1 VNDSLLERRFRVL
14 GRGAPLFY
22 DEPLHVVRGEGVW
35 LFDADGTRYLDAY
48 NNVPIVGHCHPRVV
62 EAITRQASEL
72 NVHTRYLHE
81 NIVRYAERLT
91 ATFDGLDMVMFTC
104 TGSEAND
111 LALRMARLL
120 TGSEGII
127 CSNNTYHGN
136 TAAVDELSTTF
147 RGGQASSSRVR
158 AVPFPETYRPLRGLQ
173 GTELADAYVSEVRT
187 CIEQFQRSG
196 IGLAGLLVCPIF
208 ANEGLPEVPSGFVE
222 RAARLVREA
231 GGFVIFDEV
240 QSGFARTGEF
250 WGHHGTGVVP
260 DIVTL
265 GKPMGNGHP
274 IGAVV
279 SKSSI
284 VNAFRDRVMYF
295 NTFAGNPVACAA
307 ALAVLDVIERDGLLA
322 HVRQVGPQVT
332 GGLHALMAVHEGIG
346 DVRGKGLFWAVELVT
361 DRAARTPDPAR
372 ARAVV
377 NRMRDHG
384 VLISRLGAHD
394 NVLKIRPPLP
404 FSEPDAALL
413 LETLDRSL
421 LETRDA

>member
-1 VNDSLLERRFRVL
+1 MSNSLLERRHRVL

-35 LFDADGTRYLDAY
+35 LHDAHGRRYLDAY

-62 EAITRQASEL
+62 EAIARQANEL

-91 ATFDGLDMVMFTC
+91 ATFDGLDMAIFTC

-147 RGGQASSSRVR
+147 RGGQPGSSRVR
-158 AVPFPETYRPLRGLQ
+158 SVPFPETYRPVRGLQ
-173 GTELADAYVSEVRT
+173 GAELADAYVSEVRS
-187 CIEQFQRSG
+187 CIEHFQRSG
-196 IGLAGLLVCPIF
+196 IGLAGMLVCPIF
-208 ANEGLPEVPSGFVE
+208 ANECLPDVPSGFLE
-222 RAARLVREA
+222 RAAQLVREA
-231 GGFVIFDEV
+231 GGFIIFDEV
-240 QSGFARTGEF
+240 QAGFGRTGEF
-250 WGHHGTGVVP
+250 WGHDKTGVVP

-265 GKPMGNGHP
+265 GKPMGNGYP
-274 IGAVV
+274 IGGVV
-279 SKSSI
+279 SRSSI

-307 ALAVLDVIERDGLLA
+307 ALAVLDVIESDGLLE
-322 HVRQVGPQVT
+322 HVRQIGPQVT
-332 GGLHALMAVHEGIG
+332 DRLRKLMPVHEGIG
-346 DVRGKGLFWAVELVT
+346 DVRGKGMFWAVELVT
-361 DRAARTPDPAR
+361 DRAARTPDAAR
-372 ARAVV
+372 AKAVV

-404 FSEPDAALL
+404 FAEPHAALL
-413 LETLDRSL
+413 LEALDQSL
-421 LETRDA
+421 AETRSA